1 MGIVLKRRD
10 NAPLLK
16 MAYGAAIDR
25 LLNHQDVPGAVA
37 AVKKVVRD
45 LVEGRMKLSQLTI
58 TKSLRA
64 EYKTTPPAHK
74 VLANRIA
81 ERDPGNAPASGER
94 IGYVYVQALAGQQAS
109 KLQGE
114 RVETPAW
121 IMKHKLKPDAEYYI
135 NHQLYNPLA
144 QLFGIMVEKMPGF
157 VAPTTVAQGEKLVS
171 QREALAGQLL
181 FNEGLGACRNSAKK
195 EFMKL
200 FGVSGVPPVSAT
212 SSTSAPPVTPR
223 PIFRKPPVDETMAKA
238 EAEAFGGGS
247 KALANPMIKKQ
258 QTIMSAFAMDTAC
271 FMDERLV
278 KEMRSARKSRTST
291 AAAASA
297 ASGPKVASAESKK

>member
-1 MGIVLKRRD
+1 
-10 NAPLLK
+10 
-16 MAYGAAIDR
+16 
-25 LLNHQDVPGAVA
+25 
-37 AVKKVVRD
+37 
-45 LVEGRMKLSQLTI
+45 MKLSQLTI

-200 FGVSGVPPVSAT
+200 FGVSGVPPVPVAT
-212 SSTSAPPVTPR
+212 SSTAAQPLTPR
-223 PIFRKPPVDETMAKA
+223 PVFRKPPVDETMAKA

-247 KALANPMIKKQ
+247 KPKVVKQ
-258 QTIMSAFAMDTAC
+258 QTLLSAFYVDTAC
-271 FMDERLV
+271 FRHSKMAA
-278 KEMRSARKSRTST
+278 EMT
-291 AAAASA
+291 AAKRARGKAATKATTASFTEDMPDMEAVAPVTEVSVPEPVA
-297 ASGPKVASAESKK
+297 AQPLKKKSVKGKKDTA

>member
-94 IGYVYVQALAGQQAS
+94 IGYVYILPHGAQALS
-109 KLQGE
+109 NLQGD
-114 RVETPAW
+114 RVETPAF
-121 IMKHKLKPDAEYYI
+121 IVKNNLKPDVEYYI

-157 VAPTTVAQGEKLVS
+157 IPPSSWSEGEKRIA
-171 QREALAGQLL
+171 QREAIAADLL
-181 FNEGLGACRNSAKK
+181 FKEGLLEGRQQTRKCLIASNNNAKSK
-195 EFMKL
+195 FIQMMGGGK
-200 FGVSGVPPVSAT
+200 
-212 SSTSAPPVTPR
+212 APA

-278 KEMRSARKSRTST
+278 KEMKSARKSRTST
-291 AAAASA
+291 AAAAAAAA
-297 ASGPKVASAESKK
+297 ASGPKVATKESKK